1 MTVDPTRPSRATK
14 QGPRPAAGAV
24 EVPAKARRRG
34 RREPRSTPVQQVG
47 HAAVDAS
54 AVVAE
59 DASLATSRWCRSR
72 DCRRRATSGRLCCC
86 CRCCCQSRR
95 SRCSCLSPSPF
106 PCLCRRCWCW
116 GQEGEGPPED
126 MAVPTAAGVEAV
138 AAAEGALLL
147 RAWSRTRRPV
157 PGPSSGP
164 ARSPRVRGRCGRC
177 GRRGMAATA

>member
-24 EVPAKARRRG
+24 EARRRG
-34 RREPRSTPVQQVG
+34 RQEPHSTPVQQVG

-54 AVVAE
+54 AVAVE

-86 CRCCCQSRR
+86 CHCCCRSRR
-95 SRCSCLSPSPF
+95 SRCSCLSPSSCPF

-126 MAVPTAAGVEAV
+126 MVVPTTAGVEA
-138 AAAEGALLL
+138 AAVAEGALLL
-147 RAWSRTRRPV
+147 RARSRTRRPV
-157 PGPSSGP
+157 PGPPSGP
-164 ARSPRVRGRCGRC
+164 ARSPRVQGRCGRC
-177 GRRGMAATA
+177 GRRGMTATA